1 MKVLVVG
8 ANGKVARHLAESLK
22 DYPEIQE
29 KAVIRKEE
37 QKAFFDKLGIETTVL
52 DIVNNSIEEF
62 AAAMADVDAVVFSAG
77 AGGAGLDKTVMI
89 DLDGAVK
96 IMTAAEQAKVKRFV
110 MVSTFRVGREEISRQ
125 IKEDSSLKIYTIAKN
140 YADEWLKSRTELDW
154 TIIHPGML
162 TNEPAIGKID
172 LGSRVEAGSIPRE
185 DVAKVIL
192 ETLENN
198 ATIGKEFEIVTGK
211 TDISS
216 AVQSVE

>member
-37 QKAFFDKLGIETTVL
+37 QKDFFDKLGIETTLL

-62 AAAMADVDAVVFSAG
+62 AAAMADVDAVIFSAG

-162 TNEPAIGKID
+162 TNDPAIGKID
-172 LGSRVEAGSIPRE
+172 LGSQVEARSIPRE